1 MAPQLSAITFGQILS
16 DSSISG
22 GSANVP
28 GSFSFIQPDVQP
40 ESGTYTAELLFTP
53 NDLVTYRTETVN
65 VNVQVNQL
73 ARDLDWLSG
82 PSSRWFYGEPYSA
95 EVLITI
101 GKGEI
106 TYTVV
111 DSAEICSVEAKTGLL
126 TAIRA
131 GECVIRA
138 DVPATGNFLAAEN
151 YKTINIAPVA
161 PGAPGNVVVNA
172 ADTVATISWTQPTN
186 DGGSAITG
194 YIVNLTSSD
203 QSKTCSVAE
212 TVFTCTFEELNQGAE
227 YSVEVITLSD
237 ESQLQSDKSLAAL
250 SIPAAEVEILP
261 EPEVTPEPQPEPEVY
276 VDPRPFEAI
285 NPVEDDPVGVAEKT
299 VAAITLVSAVA
310 AAGAAVAGAAGAAS
324 AAGGAAAGGASG
336 SSSSSGSSGGARA
349 EAKGASAD
357 KSSEKNE
364 SAEETENIRDLSK
377 GKIDDAAKFGS
388 SGRWGDGLMVWSLPL
403 LVALDSPPK
412 QIAKSFARVLPI
424 GAKIFSDGAYL
435 RAMIGSFSALL
446 VVVSVLAGAVGVTQT
461 GGLLVLPSTLIIA
474 LIVVIGAFDVLAGFL
489 GAATLAIGLAITAG
503 LNTPADIRFL
513 FGVIA
518 LGVVP
523 RVISGAFRS
532 LRREVTS
539 GSAYAWERLLD
550 YFVAPMLAA
559 WASYQIVGL
568 LPLFAGIALPVEELG
583 QVIPIVVAIAMIFRV
598 TLEELAGRY
607 FPDRTSQVQVT
618 DLPKPPTIQLV
629 ISTILRAA
637 TFSFIAAALIGVSWH
652 LFVGAF
658 IFVLPNLLALFQS
671 KFPNSRKLYHLMPQ
685 GLVNLCVSLWLG
697 QVALMVITGVFQETP
712 DLAKIG
718 FVLLPIPS
726 LILSILKLFGRHG
739 AEGEPRFYEKPN
751 MGWFYRVGTLLMI
764 FLTAELTNLINTTTL
779 I

>member
-1 MAPQLSAITFGQILS
+1 MTENYLAAQNTKTLKVLPVAPNT
-16 DSSISG
+16 
-22 GSANVP
+22 
-28 GSFSFIQPDVQP
+28 P
-40 ESGTYTAELLFTP
+40 E
-53 NDLVTYRTETVN
+53 N
-65 VNVQVNQL
+65 VNVS
-73 ARDLDWLSG
+73 LDNITAVVTWE
-82 PSSRWFYGEPYSA
+82 PS
-95 EVLITI
+95 L
-101 GKGEI
+101 
-106 TYTVV
+106 
-111 DSAEICSVEAKTGLL
+111 
-126 TAIRA
+126 
-131 GECVIRA
+131 
-138 DVPATGNFLAAEN
+138 
-151 YKTINIAPVA
+151 
-161 PGAPGNVVVNA
+161 
-172 ADTVATISWTQPTN
+172 N
-186 DGGSAITG
+186 DGGSAISG
-194 YIVNLTSSD
+194 YQVNLISGD
-203 QSKTCSVAE
+203 QTKNCNVAPNVLTCS
-212 TVFTCTFEELNQGAE
+212 FEELTPGFE
-227 YSVEVITLSD
+227 YSVEVLALSN
-237 ESQLQSDKSLAAL
+237 QGALQSAKSTAAL
-250 SIPAAEVEILP
+250 VVPALVEEVIPEP
-261 EPEVTPEPQPEPEVY
+261 EPEVIPEVIPEPEPEVVPETEEY
-276 VDPRPFEAI
+276 VDPRPFEPI
-285 NPVEDDPVGVAEKT
+285 NPVVDDPVGVAEKT

-336 SSSSSGSSGGARA
+336 SSSSSGSSGGAKA
-349 EAKGASAD
+349 EAKGG
-357 KSSEKNE
+357 SSEKSGEKVETAEDTE
-364 SAEETENIRDLSK
+364 SIRDLAK

-403 LVALDSPPK
+403 VVALDNPPK
-412 QIAKSFARVLPI
+412 QIAKSFARVLPL
-424 GAKIFSDGAYL
+424 GAKIFADGAYL
-435 RAMIGSFSALL
+435 RAMTGSFSAFLILL
-446 VVVSVLAGAVGVTQT
+446 SVVAGAIGVTQA
-461 GGLLVLPSTLIIA
+461 GGLLVLPSTFIIA
-474 LIVVIGAFDVLAGFL
+474 AIVVIGAFDVLAGFL

-539 GSAYAWERLLD
+539 GSSYAWERLLD

-568 LPLFAGIALPVEELG
+568 LPIFAGIALPVEEVG
-583 QVIPIVVAIAMIFRV
+583 QVLPIVVAVAMVIRV
-598 TLEELAGRY
+598 TLEEMAGRY
-607 FPDRTSQVQVT
+607 FPDRTSSVQIT
-618 DLPKPPTIQLV
+618 DLPKPPMVQLL

-671 KFPNSRKLYHLMPQ
+671 KFPNSRKLYHLLPQ

-697 QVALMVITGVFQETP
+697 QIALMAITGVFQETP

-764 FLTAELTNLINTTTL
+764 YCTAELTNTINTTNL
-779 I
+779 F